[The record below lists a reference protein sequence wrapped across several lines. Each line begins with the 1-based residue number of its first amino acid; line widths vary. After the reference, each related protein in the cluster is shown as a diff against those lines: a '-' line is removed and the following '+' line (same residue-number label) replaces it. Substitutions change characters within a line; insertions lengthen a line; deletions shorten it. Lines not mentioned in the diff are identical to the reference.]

1 MKQHL
6 KMKRLLSRSALMLTA
21 ASFLTLPLATSAFAG
36 KEGVFLSDSVY
47 FTLDKVSL
55 SSGADDGSLRFSL
68 GLNNNSASPVDFNNY
83 GVKVMDTNG
92 VSYTAKLNEKV
103 NGRVQAGETG
113 TFKFS
118 SEIPANLTPGQ
129 LKVDIF
135 EWNYNTMHDIGALS
149 VEAAMDEAGQSVV
162 QQTVINLQEVDTTFA
177 DDALVTAQ
185 LGNSYKVYK
194 DGAWLVYTDLTLEN
208 LSNTTLKLPDALEL
222 NLQDNKGLTYVSQ
235 FISGS
240 GQTLLPQQPVKTTIQ
255 TAVPASLDASGLS
268 LLFSPKGKVKT
279 TVLGSLNVAKSF
291 VVGKIGDDTQYPD
304 ADLEGLHITTTWAA
318 ASKQSDGLHLQANVT
333 LTNKS
338 DGIITI
344 PNLSASFQALRG
356 SVAVTSSDNAAR
368 TSYLSPNESTTFRFS
383 GILPAGL
390 STDALQLVVSEK
402 QGTANN
408 STQTNTGTGTDTG
421 AGSGSSDTGNTT
433 NTGNS
438 GNSGNS
444 KTASLPVSIT
454 TLAGAGQGGEN
465 SSYTSAEDY
474 TLGTPFKLSSNTL
487 IDSNIDVSLVEL
499 GMSENTDFGFKT
511 VVAKYKLTNK
521 GTTSLNL
528 PDFQTDLTND
538 EGFTYSGDRQ
548 STVAKTIAPNT
559 SYVLNYSYLVPD
571 TETADKLA
579 LNLYDANRLAIGSY
593 KTAVQP
599 VPTTGAVSLY
609 PFSIAI
615 NDYRV
620 SATYS
625 KDQSYAYRLRL
636 DLDVKRQ
643 EQVITDANFSSLVF
657 EVVDSEDRLLSTK
670 TMSFVGQ
677 DKIMSGIQFIDF
689 GSIKSEQLNTNV
701 KINLYEVVTT
711 PSGDAKRLVKTL
723 IM

>member
-1 MKQHL
+1 MKQQR

-47 FTLDKVSL
+47 FTLDKVAL
-55 SSGADDGSLRFSL
+55 SAGADDGSLRFSL
-68 GLNNNSASPVDFNNY
+68 GLNNNSSSPVDFNNY
-83 GVKVMDTNG
+83 GVKVIDTNG
-92 VSYTAKLNEKV
+92 VSYTAKLSEKV
-103 NGRVQAGETG
+103 NGRVKAGETG
-113 TFKFS
+113 TFKFT
-118 SEIPANLTPGQ
+118 SEIPSNLTPGQ

-135 EWNYNTMHDIGALS
+135 EWNYNTMHDVGALS
-149 VEAAMDEAGQSVV
+149 VEAAMEEAGQSVH
-162 QQTVINLQEVDTTFA
+162 QQAAINLQELDSTYA
-177 DDALVTAQ
+177 DDAVVTAE

-208 LSNTTLKLPDALEL
+208 LSNSTLKLPDALEL
-222 NLQDNKGLTYVSQ
+222 NLQDSKGLTYNAQ

-240 GQTLLPQQPVKTTIQ
+240 GQNLLPQQPVKTTIQ
-255 TAVPASLDASGLS
+255 TAVPAALEANGLS

-279 TVLGSLNVAKSF
+279 TVLGSLNVANSF
-291 VVGKIGDDTQYPD
+291 VVGKIGGGTQYPN
-304 ADLEGLHITTTWAA
+304 ADLSGLEIATTWAA

-344 PNLSASFQALRG
+344 PNLSASFQAIRS
-356 SVAVTSSDNAAR
+356 SVAVTSADNAVR

-390 STDALQLVVSEK
+390 NTDALQLVVSEK
-402 QGTANN
+402 QGGAGN
-408 STQTNTGTGTDTG
+408 SNTQANTGTGTDTG
-421 AGSGSSDTGNTT
+421 TGSGSSDTGNT
-433 NTGNS
+433 GNS
-438 GNSGNS
+438 GNSASS

-454 TLAGAGQGGEN
+454 TLAGAGQGAEV

-474 TLGTPFKLSSNTL
+474 TIGTPFKLTSNNL

-499 GMSENTDFGFKT
+499 GMSENSDFGFKT
-511 VVAKYKLTNK
+511 IVAKYKLTNK

-538 EGFTYSGDRQ
+538 EGYTYSGARQ
-548 STVAKTIAPNT
+548 STVAKSIAPNT
-559 SYVLNYSYLVPD
+559 SYVLNYSYMVPG

-593 KTAVQP
+593 KAAVQP

-615 NDYRV
+615 NDYTV

-643 EQVITDANFSSLVF
+643 EQVVTDANFSSLVF

-670 TMSFVGQ
+670 SMSFIGQ

-701 KINLYEVVTT
+701 KINLYEVVST
-711 PSGDAKRLVKTL
+711 PNGDAKRLIKTL
-723 IM
+723 DM

>member
-21 ASFLTLPLATSAFAG
+21 ASFLTLPLATSASAG

-92 VSYTAKLNEKV
+92 VSYTAKLSEKV

-149 VEAAMDEAGQSVV
+149 VEAAMDEAGQTVV

-185 LGNSYKVYK
+185 LGNSYRVYK

-222 NLQDNKGLTYVSQ
+222 NLQDAKGLTYVAQ

-255 TAVPASLDASGLS
+255 TAVPASLDANGLS

-291 VVGKIGDDTQYPD
+291 VIGKIGDSSQYPD
-304 ADLEGLHITTTWAA
+304 ADLEGLHINTTWAA
-318 ASKQSDGLHLQANVT
+318 ASRQSDGLHLQANVT

-338 DGIITI
+338 DGIVTI

-356 SVAVTSSDNAAR
+356 SVAVTSSDNAVR

-402 QGTANN
+402 QGTSNN

-421 AGSGSSDTGNTT
+421 TGTGSSDTGNTT
-433 NTGNS
+433 NTGNTGS
-438 GNSGNS
+438 SGNS

-454 TLAGAGQGGEN
+454 TLAGAGQGGED
-465 SSYTSAEDY
+465 SSYTAAEDY
-474 TLGTPFKLSSNTL
+474 TLGTPFKLTSNTL

-511 VVAKYKLTNK
+511 IVAKYKLTNK

-528 PDFQTDLTND
+528 PDFQTDLTNV
-538 EGFTYSGDRQ
+538 EGYTYSGARQ

-559 SYVLNYSYLVPD
+559 SYVLNYSYMVPG

-711 PSGDAKRLVKTL
+711 PNGDAKRLVKTL